1 MTDGEIVR
9 EYRTAKDKKAQIR
22 IMAELTLKPKEEIVR
37 ILKENGC
44 DVEEKR
50 RGRKPK
56 AEEAGNNSDKPVRRR
71 RRSKTG
77 EGQSGETDNEAVQD
91 SSADKNTTGSSADE
105 TTNGNTDGSSSDK
118 TTTGGSADGSTNG
131 SSSGRNTNG
140 SSAIPYCV
148 WNAVRER
155 YKYLGY
161 SIEQLKKQIEEQ
173 SKELA
178 ELMEFIDQNGILEKD
193 LVR

>member
-9 EYRTAKDKKAQIR
+9 EYNTAKDKKAQIK
-22 IMAELTLKPKEEIVR
+22 IMAELTLKPKEEIIR

-44 DVEEKR
+44 EVEEKR

-56 AEEAGNNSDKPVRRR
+56 TEEAGNNSEKPVRRR
-71 RRSKTG
+71 RRSKIG
-77 EGQSGETDNEAVQD
+77 EEQSSGIGIEAVQ
-91 SSADKNTTGSSADE
+91 GSSADE
-105 TTNGNTDGSSSDK
+105 STNGSSEIPGGSSSDK
-118 TTTGGSADGSTNG
+118 TTTGGSADGSTND